1 MARTGK
7 PLKAAGREGEASL
20 MRSAGASSAPRA
32 IGIAAALACLGAA
45 CSFGAGGIRPGAPGP
60 TSEATTTT
68 FESPA
73 PRPAPPG
80 DAPEA
85 YGFTFEQEVTAGADS
100 WSVTASGRVVGADL
114 TCRVQAT
121 GAGLALDRDLIL
133 AGGRLWSRDHSA
145 GGYREIG
152 GGNPAERALL
162 AYCPPWPPG
171 AVAAGLAG
179 LAAGEPARH
188 TVGGIAALGYRSDA
202 SGLAAAIGADL
213 GSAAVEVF
221 NFWVAAEDGW
231 LLELN
236 LSVSGPGADLA
247 PLLGSLPVPNRP
259 TRLTARHRLD
269 LAVSVDPIAPPA

>member
-1 MARTGK
+1 
-7 PLKAAGREGEASL
+7 

-45 CSFGAGGIRPGAPGP
+45 CSFGAGGVQPGAPGP
-60 TSEATTTT
+60 TSEAPTTTID
-68 FESPA
+68 SPA
-73 PRPAPPG
+73 TTLPVAPG

-85 YGFTFEQEVTAGADS
+85 YGFTFEQAVTASGNS
-100 WSVTASGRVVGADL
+100 WSVTVSGRVVGANL

-133 AGGRLWSRDHSA
+133 ADGRLWSRDHSA
-145 GGYREIG
+145 ADYREIG

-162 AYCPPWPPG
+162 AYCPLWPPG
-171 AVAAGLAG
+171 VAAAGLAG

-188 TVGGIAALGYRSDA
+188 TIGGVAALGYRSDA

-231 LLELN
+231 LLEVN

-247 PLLGSLPVPNRP
+247 PLLGSLPVPDGP
-259 TRLTARHRLD
+259 TTVTARHRLD
-269 LAVSVDPIAPPA
+269 LAVSTDPITPPA